1 MIGWMTDVAEADTY
15 FNKRVSDAE
24 WRNLDETKKE
34 AALTHAYNR
43 IYYHKDY
50 TIPASPTD
58 AQLAA
63 LKIAQ
68 CETANYL
75 VIHLA
80 DEDRR
85 KGIQVQGV
93 KQAGIVKETYSE
105 EDFLRVPLPPSAID
119 VLLDFYKYGDAMA
132 MIPIDRDEDENMST
146 DVVEED

>member
-1 MIGWMTDVAEADTY
+1 MIGWMTDVSEADTY
-15 FNKRVSDAE
+15 FNTRVSDAE
-24 WRNLDETKKE
+24 WKNLDATKKE

-43 IYYHKDY
+43 IYYHKNY
-50 TIPASPTD
+50 TIPAAPTA

-80 DEDRR
+80 EEDRR
-85 KGIQVQGV
+85 KGLQVQGV
-93 KQAGIVKETYSE
+93 KQAGLAKETYVE
-105 EDFLRVPLPPSAID
+105 EWFEKVPLPPSA
-119 VLLDFYKYGDAMA
+119 VDALEGFSDKSA
-132 MIPIDRDEDENMST
+132 MSILPIDRDENKDLET

>member
-1 MIGWMTDVAEADTY
+1 MIGWMTDAAEADTY

-24 WRNLDETKKE
+24 WRNLDETKKD

-50 TIPASPTD
+50 SIPALPTV

-93 KQAGIVKETYSE
+93 KQAGIAKETYSE

-119 VLLDFYKYGDAMA
+119 ALLDFYKYGEAMA
-132 MIPIDRDEDENMST
+132 MIEVDRDENEDIDE
-146 DVVEED
+146 DVVK

>member
-43 IYYHKDY
+43 INNSPRFS
-50 TIPASPTD
+50 IPASPTA
-58 AQLAA
+58 AQLVKLAY
-63 LKIAQ
+63 AQ
-68 CETANYL
+68 CEMSNYL

-80 DEDRR
+80 EEDRR
-85 KGIQVQGV
+85 KGLQAQGV
-93 KQAGIVKETYSE
+93 ISAGIVKETYDKDMLTKLPFPPAVE
-105 EDFLRVPLPPSAID
+105 ELLEDFATEEV
-119 VLLDFYKYGDAMA
+119 MA
-132 MIPIDRDEDENMST
+132 MIPIDRDENETLES